1 MLKII
6 KAYNLNWKTGAE
18 VARWDVV
25 DNRGFIL
32 ESFSLKRDAKA
43 YAEKYGK

>member
-18 VARWDVV
+18 IPRYDVV
-25 DNRGFIL
+25 DSRGFIL

-43 YAEKYGK
+43 YIESFGK